1 MLKRLFTVL
10 FIGCL
15 LTPSSALAKKVKI
28 KMATMA
34 PKGSAFYNIVKE
46 MGNEWKT
53 VSNNQVR
60 LKIYPGGVAGSDV
73 DVVRKMKLGTVNA
86 GLITSTGL
94 ATVHKA
100 VNAFQLPATYRTPA
114 ELDYVVSKL
123 GDEVARLY
131 EENGMIVL
139 SWGEA
144 GWIRFLSKSPM
155 MDPSDRAQ
163 HKMFI
168 VAGNKVQEGLWRS
181 AGFNVVPLPMTEI
194 STGLQTGLITAVP
207 TTAQTALMFQWYQ
220 HANHMMS
227 HAWAPLMGGIVVDKR
242 VWDKIDAPLRGQL
255 KAIAEKYGRQLLE
268 KVRPGEDSALEA
280 MKGRGLKVHRSSP
293 EQQAAWQK
301 LAAESQ
307 ASLRG
312 PYVPE
317 DIFDKVQAHL
327 KAYRESR

>member
-1 MLKRLFTVL
+1 
-10 FIGCL
+10 
-15 LTPSSALAKKVKI
+15 
-28 KMATMA
+28 MATMA

-168 VAGNKVQEGLWRS
+168 VAGNKGPRRFV
-181 AGFNVVPLPMTEI
+181 AVC
-194 STGLQTGLITAVP
+194 GLQCRSVADDRDFNGAPDWIDHRST
-207 TTAQTALMFQWYQ
+207 
-220 HANHMMS
+220 NHSSNRVDVSMVSARKS
-227 HAWAPLMGGIVVDKR
+227 HDESCLGAPNG
-242 VWDKIDAPLRGQL
+242 WDR
-255 KAIAEKYGRQLLE
+255 GRQ
-268 KVRPGEDSALEA
+268 
-280 MKGRGLKVHRSSP
+280 
-293 EQQAAWQK
+293 
-301 LAAESQ
+301 ESLGQ
-307 ASLRG
+307 N
-312 PYVPE
+312 
-317 DIFDKVQAHL
+317 
-327 KAYRESR
+327 